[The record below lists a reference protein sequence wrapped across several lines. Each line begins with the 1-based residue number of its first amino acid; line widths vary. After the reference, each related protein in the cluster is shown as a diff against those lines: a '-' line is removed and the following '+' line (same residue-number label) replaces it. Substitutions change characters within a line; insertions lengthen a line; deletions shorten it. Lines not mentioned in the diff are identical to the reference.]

1 MIRWSAE
8 QAELR
13 AALARWCDDLSA
25 DHVEQDAEGVF
36 PRQKWELIRKSGI
49 LGLPFGSSWG
59 GLDQDLLTTMY
70 VLEGLGRGCRDGGLS
85 FSVTTSMASTGV
97 PLQDF
102 GSAELKDRYLPGI
115 CSGDAIGAHAITE
128 TESGSD
134 ALQMRT
140 TAKRDRDH
148 FVLDGSKIFVSNGPI
163 ADLIMVYA
171 RTRPDGGALGIT
183 AFLVPTDTPGLGVGA
198 PAAKMGLRTSP
209 LAELHLDGCRVPA
222 THVVGREGGGFLVL
236 DHVMKR
242 EILFSFIVNVG
253 EMQHRLD
260 RCVDYARTRKQFG
273 QSIGSFQAVSHKI
286 VDMKIRL
293 ETARKWLYDTAER
306 LLAGANVTTDLAIAK
321 LVTSEANLES
331 SLTAVQIFGGNGYMS
346 EYGLE
351 KDVRNAVAGRIY
363 SGSNEIQYNRVAAM
377 LGLGAT
383 APRKGGRGHDGTDH

>member
-1 MIRWSAE
+1 MIRWSPE

-13 AALARWCDDLSA
+13 AGLARWNDDLSA
-25 DHVEQDAEGVF
+25 GHVEQDALGVF
-36 PRQKWELIRKSGI
+36 PREKWALIQKTGI
-49 LGLPFGSSWG
+49 LGLPFGAPWG
-59 GLDQDLLTTMY
+59 GLEQDLLTTMY
-70 VLEGLGRGCRDGGLS
+70 VLEGLGHGCRDSGLS
-85 FSVTTSMASTGV
+85 FSVTTSMAGIGV

-102 GSAELKDRYLPGI
+102 GSAALKDRYLPGI
-115 CSGDAIGAHAITE
+115 CTGDAIGAHAITE

-134 ALQMRT
+134 ALRMRT
-140 TAKRDRDH
+140 TARRDGDH
-148 FVLDGSKIFVSNGPI
+148 FVLDGSKIFVTNGPI

-171 RTRPDGGALGIT
+171 RTRPEGGALGIT
-183 AFLVPTDTPGLGVGA
+183 AFLVPRNTPGLGVGT

-209 LAELHLDGCRVPA
+209 LGEVRLDGCRVPA
-222 THVVGREGGGFLVL
+222 SHVVGREGGGFLVL

-260 RCVDYARTRKQFG
+260 RCVEYARTRTQFG
-273 QSIGSFQAVSHKI
+273 QPIGSFQAVSHKI

-306 LLAGANVTTDLAIAK
+306 LLTGANVTTEMAIAK
-321 LVTSEANLES
+321 LLTSEANLES
-331 SLTAVQIFGGNGYMS
+331 SLTAVQVFGGNGYMS

-363 SGSNEIQYNRVAAM
+363 SGSNETQYNRVAAM

-383 APRKGGRGHDGTDH
+383 APTKETPQP